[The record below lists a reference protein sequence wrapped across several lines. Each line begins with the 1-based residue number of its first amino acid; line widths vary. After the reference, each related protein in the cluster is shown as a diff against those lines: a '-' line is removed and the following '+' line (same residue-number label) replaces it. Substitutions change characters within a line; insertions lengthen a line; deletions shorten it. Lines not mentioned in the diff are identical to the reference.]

1 MNIANQDTINED
13 KIFTK
18 SFFLIFGAL
27 LFTALVMYALMS
39 TVTEYASSMGSS
51 ASIAGLVSG
60 IYVFG
65 GLCSRIYSAN
75 ALEKKDWKRLAII
88 FLAIH
93 FSACILYFL
102 VNDINLL
109 ILVRFIHGLGF
120 GASANAIVTIASAI
134 LPKKRFGEAFGY
146 FMLGTT
152 IAVGLGPY
160 ISGFFYDNW
169 GSTGSFLLATAF
181 SFLALL
187 SVSLLDLSN
196 INSNDYNESND
207 LNEDLLEENSENS
220 ENSKKYENGKNNEN
234 IKNSKNIKNG
244 ENGKNSFI
252 DKIIE
257 RKAIPVSLFTAL
269 TSLGYVSILSFYRLY
284 AVEVDLVSSFSIFFL
299 IYSLVLVLSRPIA
312 GKIQDKYGDKI
323 ICITGILAQTIGL
336 FLIAYAPSTITVFIC
351 AICAALGFGTL
362 NSACTTIVT
371 RNTSTNRRPYAI
383 STFFIFCDGTMGF
396 GPALLGSFVSAGSG
410 YAPIYF
416 ISSFI
421 TLLALP
427 ICLIALRE

>member
-1 MNIANQDTINED
+1 MNIAEQEYNNED

-51 ASIAGLVSG
+51 ATIAGLVSG

-75 ALEKKDWKRLAII
+75 ALEKKDWKKLALI
-88 FLAIH
+88 FLSIH
-93 FSACILYFL
+93 FLACILYFF
-102 VNDINLL
+102 VNDVNLL
-109 ILVRFIHGLGF
+109 IIVRFIHGLGF
-120 GASANAIVTIASAI
+120 GASANAIVTIASSI

-169 GSTGSFLLATAF
+169 GSVGSFLLATVF
-181 SFLALL
+181 SAIALV
-187 SVSLLDLSN
+187 SVFLLDLSN
-196 INSNDYNESND
+196 VGPNASEDNGNADSKEYGLGDENNINSF
-207 LNEDLLEENSENS
+207 ENKQN
-220 ENSKKYENGKNNEN
+220 NG
-234 IKNSKNIKNG
+234 IL
-244 ENGKNSFI
+244 
-252 DKIIE
+252 DKIFE

-284 AVEVDLVSSFSIFFL
+284 AVEVDLVSAFSIFFL
-299 IYSLVLVLSRPIA
+299 IYSVVLVASRPIA
-312 GKIQDKYGDKI
+312 GKIQDKNGDKI
-323 ICITGILAQTIGL
+323 VCIIGIVAQTIGL

-351 AICAALGFGTL
+351 AVCAALGFGTL

-371 RNTSTNRRPYAI
+371 RNSSLNRRPYAI

-396 GPALLGSFVSAGSG
+396 GPALLGSFVSASSG

-427 ICLIALRE
+427 ICLYALRD

>member
-1 MNIANQDTINED
+1 MNIAEQEYNNED

-51 ASIAGLVSG
+51 ATIAGLVSG

-75 ALEKKDWKRLAII
+75 ALEKKDWKKLALI
-88 FLAIH
+88 FLSIH
-93 FSACILYFL
+93 FLACILYFF
-102 VNDINLL
+102 VNDVNLL
-109 ILVRFIHGLGF
+109 IIVRFIHGLGF
-120 GASANAIVTIASAI
+120 GASANAIVTIASSI

-169 GSTGSFLLATAF
+169 GSVGSFLLATVF
-181 SFLALL
+181 SAIALV
-187 SVSLLDLSN
+187 SVLLLDLSYVGQNASDDNENADSKEYNLDDENN
-196 INSNDYNESND
+196 INSF
-207 LNEDLLEENSENS
+207 EN
-220 ENSKKYENGKNNEN
+220 KKNYG
-234 IKNSKNIKNG
+234 I
-244 ENGKNSFI
+244 I
-252 DKIIE
+252 DKIFE

-284 AVEVDLVSSFSIFFL
+284 AVEVDLVSEFSIFFL
-299 IYSLVLVLSRPIA
+299 IYSVVLVASRPIA
-312 GKIQDKYGDKI
+312 GKIQDKNGDKI
-323 ICITGILAQTIGL
+323 VCIIGIVAQTIGL

-351 AICAALGFGTL
+351 AVCAALGFGTL

-371 RNTSTNRRPYAI
+371 RNSSLNRRPYAI

-396 GPALLGSFVSAGSG
+396 GPALLGSFVSASSG

-427 ICLIALRE
+427 ICLYALRD